1 MDIQSIVAFLVI
13 GGVAGWLAG
22 LLLKGR
28 GLGVVGNIIVG
39 VIGAVLG
46 GSIFN
51 ALDISLGN
59 DLLGVLITA
68 TVGSV
73 VLLFLLGLIRKK

>member
-1 MDIQSIVAFLVI
+1 MDINEIVAFLII

-28 GLGVVGNIIVG
+28 GLGLIGNVIVG
-39 VIGAVLG
+39 IIGAVLG
-46 GSIFN
+46 GSIFR

-59 DLLGVLITA
+59 DLLGVLATA

-73 VLLFLLGLIRKK
+73 VLLFVLSLIRKK